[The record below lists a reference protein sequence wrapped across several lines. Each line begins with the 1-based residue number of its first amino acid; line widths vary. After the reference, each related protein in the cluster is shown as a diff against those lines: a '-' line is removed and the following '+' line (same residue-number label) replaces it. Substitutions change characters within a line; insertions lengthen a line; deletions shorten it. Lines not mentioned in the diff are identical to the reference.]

1 MAGHQENTDS
11 HFEMKASSER
21 EIRDTAYFER
31 TKVPPDKGF
40 YVRFVTKE
48 HNSPLHWHRELEILY
63 ILNGSAVVQMKGK
76 KYRLKPQDLIVIES
90 SIIHDVIYAL
100 PQTMGIC
107 IHISKSYMRKY
118 LADLELMQMLCT
130 PESPGNGKEEGY
142 ERLRQYLKELT
153 VLYFEQKQSYPFA
166 SSAIVLKILAEL
178 VDNFSELVSEELNI
192 AGADNLVRV
201 EQIFQYVEEHYKE
214 PISLQD
220 AADEAG
226 LNKEYFCRFF
236 KRSTGMTFLQYVN
249 QVRISYIYQDL
260 LHAEGNVQEIIERH
274 GMYNT
279 KVFYRL
285 FKERYGCTPREMW
298 KMMEEEQE
306 IKKIN
311 SIDTK

>member
-1 MAGHQENTDS
+1 MPEHQENAYS
-11 HFEMKASSER
+11 HSIIPASSER
-21 EIRDTAYFER
+21 EMRNKVYFER
-31 TKVPPDKGF
+31 TEVPPDKGF
-40 YVRFVTKE
+40 HVRFVTKE
-48 HNSPLHWHRELEILY
+48 HNSPLHWHRELEMLY
-63 ILNGSAVVQMKGK
+63 ILNGSAVVQMEGK
-76 KYRLKPQDLIVIES
+76 KYRLRPQDLIVIDS
-90 SIIHDVIYAL
+90 SVIHDVIYAL

-107 IHISKSYMRKY
+107 IHISKSYMRRY
-118 LADLELMQMLCT
+118 LADLELMRMICT
-130 PESPGNGKEEGY
+130 PESKGHEKEEGY
-142 ERLRQYLKELT
+142 ERLRQYLKDLT

-166 SSAIVLKILAEL
+166 SGAIVLKILAEL
-178 VDNFSELVSEELNI
+178 VDDFSELVSEEINI
-192 AGADNLVRV
+192 AGVDNLVRV
-201 EQIFQYVEEHYKE
+201 EQIFQYVEGHYTE

-249 QVRISYIYQDL
+249 QVRISHIYQDL

-298 KMMEEEQE
+298 KMMEEEKE
-306 IKKIN
+306 D
-311 SIDTK
+311 S